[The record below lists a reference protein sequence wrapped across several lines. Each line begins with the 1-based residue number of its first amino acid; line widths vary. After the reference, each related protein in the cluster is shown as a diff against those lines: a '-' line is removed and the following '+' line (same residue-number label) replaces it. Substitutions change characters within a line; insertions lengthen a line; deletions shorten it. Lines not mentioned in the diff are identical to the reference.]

1 MLGCPANEEVVLPT
15 RRSSALEFDEHM
27 KIRSVVLVGC
37 LLTGALWAAQPAPAP
52 APAATAATFRVGV
65 INVRAAILST
75 QEGKAGIAKME
86 QRFGPKRQ
94 QLQDE
99 QKQLQTMQQQLQQ
112 GANTLSA
119 DAQAQLQDKIQR
131 AERRLQ
137 EDTSDAQQDFESAG
151 NELVGQVMQKMM
163 PLLQSYASGHG
174 FAVILDSSV
183 PGQQNP
189 LLYAS
194 ASTNIGPD
202 IVKLYDQ
209 KYPAPNAPAG
219 STQK

>member
-1 MLGCPANEEVVLPT
+1 
-15 RRSSALEFDEHM
+15 M

-37 LLTGALWAAQPAPAP
+37 LLTGALWAAQPTPTP
-52 APAATAATFRVGV
+52 APAASAEATRVGV

-75 QEGKAGIAKME
+75 QEGKAGIAQME
-86 QRFGPKRQ
+86 SRFGPKRQ

-99 QKQLQTMQQQLQQ
+99 QKQVQTMQQQLQQ

-119 DAQAQLQDKIQR
+119 DARAQLQDNAQR
-131 AERRLQ
+131 AERRLE
-137 EDTSDAQQDFESAG
+137 EDTSDAQTDFENAG
-151 NELVGQVMQKMM
+151 NQLVAQIMQKMM
-163 PLLQSYASGHG
+163 PLLQSYATEHG

-194 ASTNIGPD
+194 ENTNIGPD

-209 KYPAPNAPAG
+209 KYPVPNAPASPG
-219 STQK
+219 STK